1 MTAVDA
7 GLEARASDLREL
19 ASTVAGVLASRATST
34 TTLACER
41 AVLRMCG
48 VSGLSGS
55 GRPLAHEVVERYAA
69 GDSSRLGGGI
79 GLPFAVATLE
89 YDLDA
94 QQLALEVADG
104 HVDLAFES
112 GVLRDDERRM
122 EAERRLAGWL
132 AAAQERFDA
141 NRTARH
147 ELISVLGE
155 PPHPWIA
162 SELRA
167 FDARDAARDA
177 GFLVAA
183 GADLLRVR
191 VPRDGELRRGLGEAT
206 DEDQWPVGPTA
217 PPPAGSQRGLAMLRD
232 ELDQA
237 AVRHGR
243 YPRLATRRIGLAAPE
258 QAVVAGFERVDAVF
272 SDPMDAIF
280 ELGIDPVRAF
290 ADHAWAQSLVARTG
304 CDLVL
309 GPGPFVA
316 PELARGVTP
325 APAVRAGRALALQA
339 LSLAFALRNGVPADR
354 ISVGAVPSAAFAGSG
369 AGPRVLAEVAL
380 RGLMFPGH
388 GLVVDEQAS
397 DAADEGLA
405 SSVVAWLSGDARLRT
420 VFSSA
425 PPPYFEAACRGLR
438 AGVDVARWLTQG
450 RSIGGLRG
458 AALDHAE
465 ATLAAALAALREI
478 ATAGLD
484 VLLAGDAAAHVG
496 AQGVVP
502 RRGAATGVDA
512 QVAGAGPGPDAGG
525 EAGAEPR

>member
-1 MTAVDA
+1 MTAAEA

-19 ASTVAGVLASRATST
+19 AATVAGVLAARAASSTS
-34 TTLACER
+34 LACER

-55 GRPLAHEVVERYAA
+55 GRPLAHEVVERFAA
-69 GDSSRLGGGI
+69 GDSTRLGNGI

-89 YDLDA
+89 YDLDP

-112 GVLRDDERRM
+112 GVLRDDARRG

-132 AAAQERFDA
+132 AAAHERFDA

-147 ELISVLGE
+147 ELIAVLGE
-155 PPHPWIA
+155 PSPPWIA

-183 GADLLRVR
+183 GADLLRIR

-206 DEDQWPVGPTA
+206 DEDQWPVGATA
-217 PPPAGSQRGLAMLRD
+217 PPPAGSQRGLAILRE
-232 ELDQA
+232 ELDEA

-258 QAVVAGFERVDAVF
+258 QAVVAGFERIDVVF

-290 ADHAWAQSLVARTG
+290 ADHAWAQALVARTG
-304 CDLVL
+304 CDLIL
-309 GPGPFVA
+309 GAGPFVA

-339 LSLAFALRNGVPADR
+339 LSLAFALRNGMPPERVAL
-354 ISVGAVPSAAFAGSG
+354 GAVPSAAFAGSG
-369 AGPRVLAEVAL
+369 AGPRALAEVAL
-380 RGLMFPGH
+380 RGLVFPEH
-388 GLVVDEQAS
+388 GLVVDEAAS

-405 SSVVAWLSGDARLRT
+405 SSVVAWLSGDARLRV

-438 AGVDVARWLTQG
+438 AGVDVAGWLSRG
-450 RSIGGLRG
+450 RVIGGLRG
-458 AALDHAE
+458 TALEHAE
-465 ATLAAALAALREI
+465 ATLAGALAALREI
-478 ATAGLD
+478 ATVGLD

-496 AQGVVP
+496 ALGVVP
-502 RRGAATGVDA
+502 RIGA
-512 QVAGAGPGPDAGG
+512 VAGAPIVPGPSAVPGAGRTS
-525 EAGAEPR
+525 GAEPR